1 MTAWVAHLRS
11 PPVPFAVCQGSSEV
25 VFLCS
30 WPHNSQRFLC
40 QVDIS
45 PLGCELPKGST
56 GL

>member
-11 PPVPFAVCQGSSEV
+11 PPVPFPVCQGSCEV